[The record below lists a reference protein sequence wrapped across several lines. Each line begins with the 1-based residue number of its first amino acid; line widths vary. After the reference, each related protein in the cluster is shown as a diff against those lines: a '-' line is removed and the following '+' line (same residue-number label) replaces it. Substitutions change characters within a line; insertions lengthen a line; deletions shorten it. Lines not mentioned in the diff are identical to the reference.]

1 MRLKAAPAILAL
13 AALGACQTYAPAP
26 PHPEAFPAALAARRL
41 DDTAAHG
48 GWTGGDLLAAALKR
62 NPRIAEAAA
71 KYRTAVAAART
82 ARVRP
87 AATLTLTAEY
97 SDEAS
102 HWLYG
107 AGSDIPLDQGARRQG
122 RLSAADLTALQA
134 LYDYQEAVWTV
145 RTALAKAQSD
155 WLISGLEASAASAL
169 VAVRQERS
177 TRLNQRVSAGEDARP
192 AALAARAE
200 LGAAVRRLADAES
213 RAEQNRLALAQ
224 ALGVGPSEVRGVSLA
239 PPRSAPAQPV
249 TPAARD
255 AAALGRPDVLRA
267 IADYDIAEGALRTEI
282 ARQYPEVHIGPGY
295 TYDHGIRKIP
305 FNLTLVLP
313 PADLNRAAIA
323 QAEARRA
330 EAGRSLEAAQAG
342 VLAAVDQ
349 AKSAAAGTQM
359 ALSIIRDQERPAALA
374 AEAAADRALAAGEA
388 DKVDQLA
395 ARAARLE
402 AELALLDA
410 RKAAE
415 AAAIDLED
423 ALRTPY
429 DPAERDLLQ
438 AAVKRLRDGS

>member
-1 MRLKAAPAILAL
+1 MRLKAAPVLLAM
-13 AALGACQTYAPAP
+13 AALGACQTYVPVA
-26 PHPEAFPAALAARRL
+26 PHPEAFPAALAARHL
-41 DDTAAHG
+41 DEKAERAIWDGA
-48 GWTGGDLLAAALKR
+48 DLLGAALKR
-62 NPRIAEAAA
+62 NPAIAEAEA
-71 KYRTAVAAART
+71 KYRTAVAAAKA

-87 AATLTLTAEY
+87 VATLTLTAEY
-97 SDEAS
+97 SNEAD

-107 AGSDIPLDQGARRQG
+107 AVSDIPLDSGARRQG
-122 RLSAADLTALQA
+122 RLSAADLAVLQA
-134 LYDYQEAVWTV
+134 LYNYQDTVWTV
-145 RTALAKAQSD
+145 RTALAKAQSN
-155 WLISGLEASAASAL
+155 WLVFGIEVSAASAL
-169 VAVRQERS
+169 VAARQEQS
-177 TRLNQRVSAGEDARP
+177 IRLNRRVSAGEDARP
-192 AALAARAE
+192 AALAARTA
-200 LGAAVRRLADAES
+200 LGVAVRRLADAEY
-213 RAEQNRLALAQ
+213 RADQNRIALAQ
-224 ALGVGPSEVRGVSLA
+224 ALGVEPSEVQRISLA
-239 PPRSAPAQPV
+239 PLGSGPLPV
-249 TPAARD
+249 TAAARQ
-255 AAALGRPDVLRA
+255 ATALSRPDVLHA

-295 TYDHGIRKIP
+295 TYDHGVRKIP

-330 EAGRSLEAAQAG
+330 EAGRSLEAVQAS

-349 AKSAAAGTQM
+349 AKSVLASTRS
-359 ALSIIRDQERPAALA
+359 ALSIIRDQERPAAQA

-402 AELALLDA
+402 TELTLLDA

-415 AAAIDLED
+415 VAAIDLED
-423 ALRTPY
+423 ALRTPN